1 MLIGLQR
8 MICAMINDSLPKRVE
23 ENDAKSEKKKL
34 PCPLIFLNTKVN
46 WKALFEN
53 VTQSQRWKQFYFVFE
68 QTVKGWHDIWKSN
81 EMKQD
86 LSIEQKIKIQKK
98 VLCLPS
104 YMQFFINVICLRMQ
118 MHDFRCVS
126 VNLQYTL
133 FREFGHVLSASKL
146 AFFCLYYKIT

>member
-1 MLIGLQR
+1 MYLKI
-8 MICAMINDSLPKRVE
+8 IN
-23 ENDAKSEKKKL
+23 KKKKKKNKMKMYKIL
-34 PCPLIFLNTKVN
+34 GANIVN